1 MPFALVKR
9 AVELARDREALV
21 RAMALLHAARVLAAM
36 DIEAARQVFGEG
48 VAAADGLN
56 LPAHETEYVLHE
68 AVRLG
73 AYADPLA
80 AVALFRKL
88 PPGGHGWS
96 RRMAGT
102 TLVRSL
108 AWSGDFE
115 NALGLLEDLHYE
127 MGGAQ
132 AVVDWAPD
140 PAVQRR
146 AMAAARER
154 WRALRKS
161 VDPHQGHRAE
171 NDFFRLF
178 SRHWRKLEAAEQEI
192 WLDEIL
198 HALETDPDRPT
209 NASFGHDVKLHS
221 TRDSHLFE
229 ILSVLRALKPADQV
243 EAILRE
249 RPDVAEGARIYPLG
263 IESLFAERRPAPQ
276 APEGGPGGWGFGSSG
291 SLSANR
297 LLAATMAARQ
307 GDPSGVRDLLAET
320 HRLYREDTDA
330 SDPNVAPLVFW
341 PSCHAYR
348 SALYWAGDR
357 SGQAAEPLLAEIP
370 DADLAL
376 LASIELA
383 AGTLG
388 LPEHSGVRMENHPR
402 RRRQG

>member
-1 MPFALVKR
+1 
-9 AVELARDREALV
+9 
-21 RAMALLHAARVLAAM
+21 LLRHR
-36 DIEAARQVFGEG
+36 
-48 VAAADGLN
+48 
-56 LPAHETEYVLHE
+56 
-68 AVRLG
+68 
-73 AYADPLA
+73 
-80 AVALFRKL
+80 
-88 PPGGHGWS
+88 
-96 RRMAGT
+96 AGT
-102 TLVRSL
+102 KLVQSL
-108 AWSGDFE
+108 ALSGDFE

-127 MGGAQ
+127 VGGAQ
-132 AVVDWAPD
+132 AVVDWAAD

-154 WRALRKS
+154 WRAHRKS
-161 VDPHQGHRAE
+161 MDSHRGRSAE

-178 SRHWRKLEAAEQEI
+178 SRHWRKLEAAEREI

-198 HALETDPDRPT
+198 HALEADPDRPT

-221 TRDSHLFE
+221 TRDAHLFE
-229 ILSVLRALKPADQV
+229 ILNVLRALKPADQV

-263 IESLFAERRPAPQ
+263 MESLMGERRPAPEAGQ
-276 APEGGPGGWGFGSSG
+276 GGWGFGSSG
-291 SLSANR
+291 SVSAGQ

-307 GDPSGVRDLLAET
+307 GEPSAIRDLLAEA
-320 HRLYREDTDA
+320 HRLYREDADV

-388 LPEHSGVRMENHPR
+388 LPEHAGVRMENHPR